1 MNKAPNNQIAR
12 RNMLRLS
19 IAGASSFS
27 IANVLRGREHS
38 LASKTNTET
47 SVVWLWLQG
56 GAPHIETFDPK
67 MTAPSNYRSMV
78 GAQSTAIPGVEF
90 GGQIP
95 KMAAIAD
102 KLSVVRSFQHTNGDH
117 LGASHY
123 VLTATDAPGG
133 AKKQLAPSFGSI
145 TSKVRGP
152 AHKTTGVPTFTRV
165 SRTVSFDFDQP
176 LWLGGEFAPFDI
188 SGPARSNLNLNV
200 DVDRIGSRQRLRSS
214 LDTIRRRLDQ
224 SGAMDATDKFQ
235 QQAIDLVL
243 GNAKDAFDTTR
254 EDAQTKAAYGPGLG
268 EQLLSARRL
277 CEAGCGFVMLNY
289 GWAPT
294 PSETPFA
301 WDMHLGPSQPNAPA
315 MKGQLE
321 SIFPMFDH
329 AISAFLTDV
338 EQRGLSENILLVV
351 TGDFGRTPKINAHG
365 GRDHWPGLC
374 TLALAGGGLTHGQ
387 VIGTSSTK
395 AEYPTS
401 SAYAPKDLMATL
413 FHVLGINPAMQ
424 ANDFNGRPN
433 YLLPTGAKVISE
445 LV

>member
-1 MNKAPNNQIAR
+1 M
-12 RNMLRLS
+12 
-19 IAGASSFS
+19 AGASSFS
-27 IANVLRGREHS
+27 IANVLQGRENS
-38 LASKTNTET
+38 PARNSNTDT
-47 SVVWLWLQG
+47 SVIWLWLQG

-95 KMAAIAD
+95 KMSALAD

-123 VLTATDAPGG
+123 VLTATDAPVG

-176 LWLGGEFAPFDI
+176 LWLGGEFTPFDI

-200 DVDRIGSRQRLRSS
+200 DVDRIGSRQRLRSN

-235 QQAIDLVL
+235 QQAVDLVL
-243 GNAKDAFDTTR
+243 GNAKDAFDTTK
-254 EDAQTKAAYGPGLG
+254 EDARTKAAYGPGLG

-321 SIFPMFDH
+321 AIFPMFDH

-351 TGDFGRTPKINAHG
+351 TGDFGRTPKINANG

-374 TLALAGGGLTHGQ
+374 TLALAGGGLNHGQ

-401 SAYAPKDLMATL
+401 RAYEPKDLMATL
-413 FHVLGINPAMQ
+413 FHVLGIDPAMQ
-424 ANDFNGRPN
+424 ADDFNGRPN

>member
-27 IANVLRGREHS
+27 IANVLRGRENALS
-38 LASKTNTET
+38 SKANTET

-165 SRTVSFDFDQP
+165 SRTVS
-176 LWLGGEFAPFDI
+176 
-188 SGPARSNLNLNV
+188 
-200 DVDRIGSRQRLRSS
+200 
-214 LDTIRRRLDQ
+214 
-224 SGAMDATDKFQ
+224 
-235 QQAIDLVL
+235 
-243 GNAKDAFDTTR
+243 
-254 EDAQTKAAYGPGLG
+254 
-268 EQLLSARRL
+268 
-277 CEAGCGFVMLNY
+277 
-289 GWAPT
+289 
-294 PSETPFA
+294 
-301 WDMHLGPSQPNAPA
+301 
-315 MKGQLE
+315 
-321 SIFPMFDH
+321 
-329 AISAFLTDV
+329 
-338 EQRGLSENILLVV
+338 
-351 TGDFGRTPKINAHG
+351 
-365 GRDHWPGLC
+365 
-374 TLALAGGGLTHGQ
+374 
-387 VIGTSSTK
+387 
-395 AEYPTS
+395 
-401 SAYAPKDLMATL
+401 
-413 FHVLGINPAMQ
+413 
-424 ANDFNGRPN
+424 
-433 YLLPTGAKVISE
+433 
-445 LV
+445 

>member
-95 KMAAIAD
+95 KMAALAD

-235 QQAIDLVL
+235 QQAVDLVL

-351 TGDFGRTPKINAHG
+351 TGDFGRTPKINRAA
-365 GRDHWPGLC
+365 GRDHYPNC
-374 TLALAGGGLTHGQ
+374 YSVAFAGGGIRGGQ
-387 VIGTSSTK
+387 VYGKSDWMG
-395 AEYPTS
+395 AEP
-401 SAYAPKDLMATL
+401 AEAPCAPPDLHATI
-413 FHVLGINPAMQ
+413 FHALGIDGATTIH
-424 ANDFNGRPN
+424 DLDGRP
-433 YLLPTGAKVISE
+433 LTLTDGKPLP
-445 LV
+445 LF